1 VSGLLSGEIG
11 RSDEAAP
18 GALWLGETW
27 AMRVGAMTD
36 VPTFVH
42 GMPVPDGPNQIDRT
56 WLLGADVILRP
67 LEGRLET
74 WVGAGRFDIDAS
86 GTGPYDRTLY
96 YWILEVVADGS
107 LVSPWL
113 DPIYLA
119 LRANGLTTGDASRGF
134 LLDVRLADSVGH
146 NVRNLAEYSAALG
159 VVLNEW
165 VRIRGEYVY
174 QDIDLVSGLP
184 PSIASQRNNEH
195 WFAFDVGISF

>member
-1 VSGLLSGEIG
+1 
-11 RSDEAAP
+11 
-18 GALWLGETW
+18 
-27 AMRVGAMTD
+27 
-36 VPTFVH
+36 
-42 GMPVPDGPNQIDRT
+42 MPVPDGPNQIDRT

-146 NVRNLAEYSAALG
+146 NVRNLAEYAAALG